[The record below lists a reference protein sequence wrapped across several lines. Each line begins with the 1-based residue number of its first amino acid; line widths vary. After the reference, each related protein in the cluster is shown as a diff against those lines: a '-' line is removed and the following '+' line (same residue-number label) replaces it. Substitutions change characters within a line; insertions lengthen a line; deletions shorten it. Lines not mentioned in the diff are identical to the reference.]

1 MNSIAATQ
9 NTAYYTATTT
19 AYTAAKSTNTQTTAD
34 TGAQASASSATN
46 IELSDEAKAVLAG
59 KDFATIASDM
69 RAKFDALLLDAG
81 LTSPYKDGELVI
93 DLTGVDRRSLFAA
106 SSNSGDQFSND
117 EQTAAKEELAL
128 RFDAA
133 LAGPAAVARV
143 INDLSELYDAGAAFM
158 DAASDEEKASVQW
171 IENREALTEA
181 RAVVD
186 ANHSALPDVEN
197 DPVVDYL
204 IREKAGDVGQSRSF
218 SNVAIDARVVLD
230 KQIDE
235 AKALGKSGRDVDFA
249 EFSGRSLSAIVL
261 DEGEQFSR
269 SEIFKAKTE
278 IDSRARTAL
287 LTSLTNASESGDPTA
302 LAKNIISVFSSLSVE
317 ERAAVGWSDELYETA
332 VSNYQSASK
341 IAEMFGASTSGGAR
355 SLLSFL

>member
-1 MNSIAATQ
+1 MSTIAATQ
-9 NTAYYTATTT
+9 NSAYYSTATTV
-19 AYTAAKSTNTQTTAD
+19 YTAAQSTNTQTTVD
-34 TGAQASASSATN
+34 TGAKASANNATN

-59 KDFATIASDM
+59 KDFATITSDM

-81 LTSPYKDGELVI
+81 LTSPYKDGELAI

-106 SSNSGDQFSND
+106 SSNSDDQFSTE
-117 EQTAAKEELAL
+117 EQTAAKEELAR

-143 INDLSELYDAGAAFM
+143 TNDLTDLYDAGAAFM
-158 DAASDEEKASVQW
+158 DAASDEEKASVKW
-171 IENREALTEA
+171 IEQRAAVTEA
-181 RAVVD
+181 RAIVEAD
-186 ANHSALPDVEN
+186 HSALPEVEN

-204 IREKAGDVGQSRSF
+204 IREKAGDAGQARSF
-218 SNVAIDARVVLD
+218 NNVASDARVVLD
-230 KQIDE
+230 KQITE
-235 AKALGKSGRDVDFA
+235 AKEQGKSGRDVDFA

-261 DEGEQFSR
+261 NEGEQFSR

-278 IDSRARTAL
+278 IDLRARTTLLSAL
-287 LTSLTNASESGDPTA
+287 AEASESGDPTA
-302 LAKNIISVFSSLSVE
+302 LAKNIISVFSSLSTE
-317 ERAAVGWSDELYETA
+317 EREAVGWSDELYDVA

-341 IAEMFGASTSGGAR
+341 IAEMFGASTSSGAQ